1 MNEAWFSKIYDLY
14 NNEIYRL
21 AFSYTHNSSD
31 ADDITQ
37 KVFIK
42 FFSNIDKIN
51 QNEIEVKKW
60 LIIATINT
68 CKDLFKSFWK
78 KRVISFDDK
87 YEFMAKENNMDK
99 FFEECLKRLP
109 KKYRLVFHLYYY
121 LGYTTKEIAILMKM
135 KESTVRQKLARG
147 RKILKIE
154 MEDIYV

>member
-51 QNEIEVKKW
+51 QNENEVKKW
-60 LIIATINT
+60 LIIAKTFLNLFGKKELYLSMINMNLWL
-68 CKDLFKSFWK
+68 KKIIWIIFLKS
-78 KRVISFDDK
+78 V
-87 YEFMAKENNMDK
+87 
-99 FFEECLKRLP
+99 
-109 KKYRLVFHLYYY
+109 
-121 LGYTTKEIAILMKM
+121 
-135 KESTVRQKLARG
+135 
-147 RKILKIE
+147 
-154 MEDIYV
+154 